1 MDRRREGNRSERHRA
16 SQVGNDEDR
25 PPRQTIDPHTGR
37 QREEQERQ
45 EVDRSQRRH
54 LERRRV
60 EHHHGDQGQSDLADV
75 RAELADRLGRPQLQ
89 EIGMAPEAAAWP
101 ESHQLAGS

>member
-1 MDRRREGNRSERHRA
+1 MHQHLVSTDG
-16 SQVGNDEDR
+16 G
-25 PPRQTIDPHTGR
+25 
-37 QREEQERQ
+37 EQS
-45 EVDRSQRRH
+45 D

-60 EHHHGDQGQSDLADV
+60 QHDHCDQGQGDLADV